1 MGSAF
6 HQMSF
11 PVPLERRRKS
21 VCRSCKV
28 IFKFLSSE
36 LAVKSASECSCR
48 SQALQDLLSGK
59 ASSDT
64 FPWALLSVVFPLRT
78 LRFLSFTCDYMKTS
92 DVAITLILRD
102 SLGCPSFDCL
112 GNSTGC
118 LCYIIG
124 FLKWRFLISH
134 SWSRGTHGS
143 ASWDVFLVLLY
154 VLARLILEEIEKKKH
169 WGFLF
174 GKGL

>member
-1 MGSAF
+1 
-6 HQMSF
+6 
-11 PVPLERRRKS
+11 
-21 VCRSCKV
+21 
-28 IFKFLSSE
+28 
-36 LAVKSASECSCR
+36 
-48 SQALQDLLSGK
+48 
-59 ASSDT
+59 
-64 FPWALLSVVFPLRT
+64 
-78 LRFLSFTCDYMKTS
+78 MKMS

-118 LCYIIG
+118 LCNIIG

-154 VLARLILEEIEKKKH
+154 VLARLILEEIEKKKNI
-169 WGFLF
+169 GVFFLARDCKDLPF
-174 GKGL
+174 LNILLQNHLTFYIWPCTIAIPVNFVDLEFFLWDSLHNKHIFFIYNKHILHNEHIFSF